1 MTQDANIAE
10 HDTHLDTHK
19 GTSKRAPSRYVT
31 SASTH
36 LQYSFFSIHLFFK
49 FSSDTI
55 IVFHTYYAI
64 TGGRE
69 EAAVFRL
76 V

>member
-1 MTQDANIAE
+1 MTQHANIKE
-10 HDTHLDTHK
+10 HDTHR

-31 SASTH
+31 SANTH
-36 LQYSFFSIHLFFK
+36 LQHSFFAMHLFLFE

-69 EAAVFRL
+69 EAAVF
-76 V
+76 